1 MPHQVG
7 LYSVFKNDLR
17 LHDNPALAKAAAEV
31 DELIC
36 IYCLEAK
43 QPVSSLRAPS
53 NSVVSST
60 ALFYTNLSAAYIPA
74 F

>member
-7 LYSVFKNDLR
+7 IFVFKNDLR

-43 QPVSSLRAPS
+43 QPVSSLRAQA
-53 NSVVSST
+53 T
-60 ALFYTNLSAAYIPA
+60 CRLIDCIFYTNLSAAYIPA